1 MHTDFAAILV
11 HRIARYLSSENVNVC
26 LWQDEALQRMTD
38 EVHKLRDI
46 IRNANIPIL
55 FASLTNIL
63 SIDEDEAEYE
73 RRKIIALCPP
83 C

>member
-1 MHTDFAAILV
+1 MHTDFAAI
-11 HRIARYLSSENVNVC
+11 HRIVRYFSENVNVC

-73 RRKIIALCPP
+73 RRKTIALCPHS
-83 C
+83 